1 MKPELQ
7 KIYDMN
13 ITHFGHLEDP
23 KIMGLTIY
31 AEARGELFTGQVC
44 VGTVILERVDH
55 RTYDG
60 NTIQEV
66 CLWPKQ
72 FSCYLS
78 SDNEYPMIYDIA
90 HRWDSEIAVNKVL
103 VQCFDIATRLISGAL
118 PRDKDLAAAHCCQ
131 YVTTQ
136 WRRYVD
142 ANPSKGERWWA
153 SMKLIKIVGH
163 HEFYG

>member
-7 KIYDMN
+7 KIYDTN
-13 ITHFGHLEDP
+13 IAHFGHLEDP

-31 AEARGELFTGQVC
+31 AEARGEPFAGQAC

-55 RTYDG
+55 RLWDG

-66 CLWPKQ
+66 CLWPYQ
-72 FSCYLS
+72 FSCYLP

-90 HRWDSEIAVNKVL
+90 QRWDSEIAVNKVL
-103 VQCFDIATRLISGAL
+103 VGCLDIATRLISGAL
-118 PRDKDLAAAHCCQ
+118 PRDTDLAAAACCQ

-136 WRRYVD
+136 WRKYVD
-142 ANPSKGERWWA
+142 AHPDKGERWWL
-153 SMKLIKIVGH
+153 SMKLIKVVDH
-163 HEFYG
+163 HEFYS